1 MARYIIETVEQHL
14 QAGYVVR
21 CQVAIRRRVDEE
33 IAVGMA
39 HQVARDFDAVLER
52 VHRTKL
58 KAQAIFSSNFE

>member
-1 MARYIIETVEQHL
+1 
-14 QAGYVVR
+14 
-21 CQVAIRRRVDEE
+21 
-33 IAVGMA
+33 MA